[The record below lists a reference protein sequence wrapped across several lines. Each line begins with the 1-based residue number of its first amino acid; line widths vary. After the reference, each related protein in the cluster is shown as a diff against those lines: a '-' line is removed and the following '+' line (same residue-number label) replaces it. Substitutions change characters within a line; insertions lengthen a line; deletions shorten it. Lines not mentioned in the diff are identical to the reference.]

1 MMHKEFEQIAG
12 IEVTYEDYTNI
23 IEPMYMALNL
33 SKQEFVKTLNLKF
46 FTDRMP
52 KPEKNIKRM
61 LVRNRV
67 GESKTPNGCYYYIE
81 FVELVEVVIRT
92 GKYVIKPLAEE
103 DFQKLREEGR
113 DLDYGYDYDMDY
125 TQCVDT
131 KKKPIELSWI
141 F

>member
-23 IEPMYMALNL
+23 IEPMYMATSV

-92 GKYVIKPLAEE
+92 GKYVIKPLEEE

>member
-92 GKYVIKPLAEE
+92 GKYVIKPLEDE

-131 KKKPIELSWI
+131 KKKPIELSFIW
-141 F
+141 

>member
-1 MMHKEFEQIAG
+1 MMHKEFEAIAG

-46 FTDRMP
+46 FKDRMP

-61 LVRNRV
+61 LVRNRM

-81 FVELVEVVIRT
+81 FVELVEVVIKTR
-92 GKYVIKPLAEE
+92 KYVIKPLEDE
-103 DFQKLREEGR
+103 DFRKLREEGR

-125 TQCVDT
+125 TDCVDT
-131 KKKPIELSWI
+131 KKKPIELTWMY
-141 F
+141 

>member
-92 GKYVIKPLAEE
+92 GKYVIKPLEEE

>member
-92 GKYVIKPLAEE
+92 GKYVIKPLEEE

-113 DLDYGYDYDMDY
+113 DLGYGYDYDMDY

>member
-33 SKQEFVKTLNLKF
+33 TKQEFVKTLNLKF

-92 GKYVIKPLAEE
+92 GKYVIKPLEEE

-131 KKKPIELSWI
+131 KKKPIELTLVY
-141 F
+141 